1 MITQLKNVITRAP
14 GTFLEDAIGVV
25 AIFVMLLVGLSLPG
39 LS

>member
-1 MITQLKNVITRAP
+1 MIIQLKNVITRAP
-14 GTFLEDAIGVV
+14 GTFLEDAIGVA